1 MGGTLFFWLV
11 GWVVW
16 EQWILQLGFF
26 FFFLINGCH
35 WCLLKNFWVV
45 DLMEMSGWKVETHG

>member
-11 GWVVW
+11 GWVV
-16 EQWILQLGFF
+16 LGAMDFAIGI
-26 FFFLINGCH
+26 FFFLINGCR

-45 DLMEMSGWKVETHG
+45 DLMEMSGWKVETHD